1 LPCLRGA
8 DAAGLFMWE
17 LLAYKDAMHL
27 EIFEVMMQRRVN
39 FLHIKMIVQFA
50 RLAIQGDDGGFALKT
65 LGPKLDLFKSHVF
78 ETLHFKDLLVDV
90 PPVGIKIFW
99 KCCVHL

>member
-1 LPCLRGA
+1 
-8 DAAGLFMWE
+8 MWE

-50 RLAIQGDDGGFALKT
+50 RLDIQGDDGGSTLKT
-65 LGPKLDLFKSHVF
+65 LGPKLDLFKNHVF
-78 ETLHFKDLLVDV
+78 ETLRFKVPPVEV

-99 KCCVHL
+99 KCCVRL